1 MTVEIFDTRSS
12 EEFWAKPKEE
22 ISIPHKNKQY
32 FIFIMVGEQA
42 NIRKLTTYKENARE
56 VLPGHHV
63 NIRIDK
69 FISYQEQNS

>member
-1 MTVEIFDTRSS
+1 
-12 EEFWAKPKEE
+12 
-22 ISIPHKNKQY
+22 
-32 FIFIMVGEQA
+32 MVGEQA

-63 NIRIDK
+63 NIRIGK